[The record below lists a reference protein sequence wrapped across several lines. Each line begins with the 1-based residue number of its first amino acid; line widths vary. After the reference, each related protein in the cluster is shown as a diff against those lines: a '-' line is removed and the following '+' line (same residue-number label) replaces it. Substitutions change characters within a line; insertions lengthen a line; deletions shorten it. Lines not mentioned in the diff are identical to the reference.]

1 MFFASAWWQA
11 IPVAIVLGISVV
23 SIGFNIM
30 HDGGHGAVSR
40 HRVVNRLMA
49 HSVDIVGG
57 SSYLWRWKHNVL
69 HHHNANIAGHDNDIA
84 AGPLA
89 RFTPHQRRYAHQ
101 RWQHWYV
108 WLLYGLMAI
117 KWQLFDD
124 FRTLVRGRIGPH
136 QIPRPRGAD
145 LAWLIVGKLVF
156 FTLAFVIPLWL
167 HPVAIFAATYVL
179 FAAVVGIMLS
189 TVFQLAHCVEDAEFP
204 LVAHDARTVESSW
217 AVHQLATTVNFS
229 RDNWLVTSLVGGL
242 NYQIEHHLFPEIS
255 HCHYPDVARIV
266 RETCAELGIRYRE
279 HASLWAGIGSHVRWL
294 RRMGAATV

>member
-89 RFTPHQRRYAHQ
+89 RFTPHQRRYTYQCCQ
-101 RWQHWYV
+101 RW
-108 WLLYGLMAI
+108 
-117 KWQLFDD
+117 
-124 FRTLVRGRIGPH
+124 
-136 QIPRPRGAD
+136 
-145 LAWLIVGKLVF
+145 
-156 FTLAFVIPLWL
+156 
-167 HPVAIFAATYVL
+167 
-179 FAAVVGIMLS
+179 
-189 TVFQLAHCVEDAEFP
+189 
-204 LVAHDARTVESSW
+204 
-217 AVHQLATTVNFS
+217 
-229 RDNWLVTSLVGGL
+229 
-242 NYQIEHHLFPEIS
+242 
-255 HCHYPDVARIV
+255 
-266 RETCAELGIRYRE
+266 CA
-279 HASLWAGIGSHVRWL
+279 
-294 RRMGAATV
+294 